1 MSNIKDWLD
10 SNQIEFVECIVP
22 DFNGVGKGKVV
33 PASELSGGVIR
44 LPEAIFGQDVVGNWS
59 EDHDL
64 FDVADI
70 DMLLVPDE
78 TTLVNQPWSNSGTAQ
93 CICDC
98 RSRTGEELDIAP
110 RTLLRKVLALFDELD
125 MVPVVA
131 QEAEFYLVARNL
143 DPMYPL
149 TPAHGVSGRQQKTAR
164 SFQMEAMSEYSPFIE
179 TLHRYTKAQNIR
191 TAGMVQEMGR
201 GQLEVNFVHGDPLEK
216 ADEMFNFKR
225 AARQAA
231 IENDCYA
238 TFLAKPITGEPGSSM
253 HLHQSL
259 VDKNTGKNLF
269 VDEDGS
275 YSERFMAYLG
285 GLQKYS
291 KSVMSI
297 FAPNVNSYRRFEGA
311 ESCPTNVEWGLD
323 NRTTGFRIPQSEPNA
338 TRIENRIPGSDT
350 NPYLAIAANL
360 ACGYLGLQENL
371 KPKEPVNDSAWDQPY
386 TMPRTLI
393 EALSG
398 FIECEP
404 LINIFGERF
413 VKAFVDVKTSEAKA
427 FAEEV
432 TAWEREHLLLTV

>member
-1 MSNIKDWLD
+1 MSDIKDWLD
-10 SNQIEFVECIVP
+10 KKQIDFVECIVP
-22 DFNGVGKGKVV
+22 DFNGVAKGKTV
-33 PASELSGGVIR
+33 PAKELLAGVIR
-44 LPEAIFGQDVVGNWS
+44 LPEAIFGQDAVGSWS

-64 FDVADI
+64 FDVADV
-70 DMLLVPDE
+70 DMLLIPDE
-78 TTLVNQPWSNSGTAQ
+78 STLVNQPWSNSGTAQ

-98 RSRTGEELDIAP
+98 QSANGEDLDIAP
-110 RTLLRKVLALFDELD
+110 RTLLKNVLALFEDLD
-125 MVPVVA
+125 IEPVVA
-131 QEAEFYLVARNL
+131 QEAEFYLVARNT
-143 DPMYPL
+143 DPMHPL
-149 TPAHGVSGRQQKTAR
+149 TPAHGVSGRQQKTPR

-179 TLHRYTKAQNIR
+179 TLHRYTKEQNIH

-201 GQLEVNFVHGDPLEK
+201 GQLEVNFNHGNPLER

-231 IENDCYA
+231 IENGYYA
-238 TFLAKPITGEPGSSM
+238 TFLAKPISREPGSSM

-269 VDEDGS
+269 VDENGNF
-275 YSERFMAYLG
+275 SEKFSAYLG

-291 KSVMSI
+291 KSVMAI

-323 NRTTGFRIPQSEPNA
+323 NRTTGFRVPQSEPSG

-350 NPYLAIAANL
+350 NPYLAIAVNL

-371 KPKEPVNDSAWDQPY
+371 KPNKPVEGSAWDQPY
-386 TMPRTLI
+386 TMPRTLV
-393 EALSG
+393 EALAEFS
-398 FIECEP
+398 ECEP

-413 VKAFVDVKTSEAKA
+413 VKAYVDVKSREAKA

-432 TAWEREHLLLTV
+432 TSWEREHLLLTV

>member
-1 MSNIKDWLD
+1 
-10 SNQIEFVECIVP
+10 
-22 DFNGVGKGKVV
+22 
-33 PASELSGGVIR
+33 
-44 LPEAIFGQDVVGNWS
+44 
-59 EDHDL
+59 
-64 FDVADI
+64 
-70 DMLLVPDE
+70 
-78 TTLVNQPWSNSGTAQ
+78 
-93 CICDC
+93 
-98 RSRTGEELDIAP
+98 
-110 RTLLRKVLALFDELD
+110 
-125 MVPVVA
+125 
-131 QEAEFYLVARNL
+131 
-143 DPMYPL
+143 
-149 TPAHGVSGRQQKTAR
+149 
-164 SFQMEAMSEYSPFIE
+164 
-179 TLHRYTKAQNIR
+179 
-191 TAGMVQEMGR
+191 
-201 GQLEVNFVHGDPLEK
+201 
-216 ADEMFNFKR
+216 
-225 AARQAA
+225 
-231 IENDCYA
+231 
-238 TFLAKPITGEPGSSM
+238 M

-259 VDKNTGKNLF
+259 VDKNTGRNLF
-269 VDEDGS
+269 VDEDGA
-275 YSERFMAYLG
+275 YSDKFMAYLG

-371 KPKEPVNDSAWDQPY
+371 KPKEPVTDSAWDQPY

-393 EALSG
+393 EALSE